1 MIGVF
6 PKRNAQMFFVPGGQC
21 FGILCFKEN
30 AANTGYSLHKN
41 YFINKNV
48 TLNYPPV
55 HSFHNTEI

>member
-1 MIGVF
+1 M
-6 PKRNAQMFFVPGGQC
+6 KMM
-21 FGILCFKEN
+21 
-30 AANTGYSLHKN
+30 KN